1 MSRITDPKL
10 FDRTLYCDDCYAS
23 RGYGYC
29 GAHQYLWEEDNAPQ
43 VDDIKPQGEMP
54 KTRRMTLYVYRD
66 KDSNWGK
73 AEEIWGDDKENGT
86 VRRAFAYTL
95 FETAVDVEIDLA
107 TGRVRALG
115 FAGIPLQ
122 KPTDWGV

>member
-1 MSRITDPKL
+1 
-10 FDRTLYCDDCYAS
+10 
-23 RGYGYC
+23 
-29 GAHQYLWEEDNAPQ
+29 
-43 VDDIKPQGEMP
+43 
-54 KTRRMTLYVYRD
+54 
-66 KDSNWGK
+66 
-73 AEEIWGDDKENGT
+73 
-86 VRRAFAYTL
+86 L